1 MGGVGFLV
9 AVFTALFVAPLVL
22 GGFILAQGARRSV
35 LMGWFGFAIV
45 LFCLI
50 LLIAIAFLISV
61 PV

>member
-1 MGGVGFLV
+1 MAGAGFLV

-22 GGFILAQGARRSV
+22 GGFIIAQDARRSV
-35 LMGWFGFAIV
+35 IMGWFGFAIA

-50 LLIAIAFLISV
+50 LLIGIVFLLTV